1 MTPRGDLNSTPALG
15 LFLHSITGGLNRHD
29 YRVPRS
35 SPSGTPWLGAVAR
48 LSSAD
53 TFWDAPNYRDKASR
67 HFFALNTCTGC
78 HGRETNTAFVHIDP
92 RTGGASDFLNGISVA
107 DPKDPSIVHPF
118 AELEQRRK
126 TLEVLIQNGCSV
138 P

>member
-15 LFLHSITGGLNRHD
+15 QFLSSITEGLNRHD

-35 SPSGTPWLGAVAR
+35 YPSGTPFLGAVAR
-48 LSSAD
+48 LPNPD
-53 TFWDAPNYRDKASR
+53 LFWDAPNYSDKASR
-67 HFFALNTCTGC
+67 HFFSLNTCTGC
-78 HGRETNTAFVHIDP
+78 HGRETNTAFFHIDP
-92 RTGGASDFLNGISVA
+92 RTGGVSDFLNGISVV

-126 TLEVLIQNGCSV
+126 GLEVLIQKGC
-138 P
+138 